1 MSTVREAFLSRVR
14 EAARSYGSGSVR
26 NHVPPV
32 LNERLARLVPPD
44 ADTRTIFVERAT
56 RAGMKIVESET
67 PIAAAVDSLRS
78 RECRS
83 VVLSF
88 TDMRVRAAVELA
100 CRAAGIEVLEG
111 ARSAFNADTGI
122 TDAEMLIAETGSV
135 VVASG
140 AGRSRLAAFAPGL
153 HIVLAARTPILAD
166 LLDLAGAGGFAGDA
180 ASRVMISGPSK
191 TADIEGVL
199 VTGVHGPGEI
209 IIVLG
214 LGST

>member
-1 MSTVREAFLSRVR
+1 
-14 EAARSYGSGSVR
+14 
-26 NHVPPV
+26 V
-32 LNERLARLVPPD
+32 LDERLARLVPPD
-44 ADTRTIFVERAT
+44 ADTRMIFIERAT

-67 PIAAAVDSLRS
+67 PIAATVDSLRS

-88 TDMRVRAAVELA
+88 ADKIVRAQVETV

-111 ARSAFNADTGI
+111 ARSAFDADAGI

-140 AGRSRLAAFAPGL
+140 AGRSRLAALAPGL
-153 HIVLAARTPILAD
+153 HIVLAARTPILPD
-166 LLDLAGAGGFAGDA
+166 LLDLAQAGGFAGDA

-199 VTGVHGPGEI
+199 VTGVHGPSEVVV
-209 IIVLG
+209 VLG